1 MIIDTHS
8 HCYWETLAPR
18 IDEIIA
24 NMQAHKI
31 THAIQ
36 IGCDREAATKS
47 LALARKYPGFFRA
60 TIGYHPEHAQNFTL
74 EAVEKD
80 LLILDQMIADNR
92 DIVVAVGECGLD
104 YHYLTDNREKE
115 IEIQEFAWKYQV
127 QLGKKYNLPLVI
139 HSRDARDDTLKFI
152 KSE

>member
-8 HCYWETLAPR
+8 HCYWDTLAPR
-18 IDEIIA
+18 IEEIIA
-24 NMQAHKI
+24 NMQANNI

-36 IGCDREAATKS
+36 IGCDVEAAKKS
-47 LALARKYPGFFRA
+47 LELARKYPIFFRA
-60 TIGYHPEHAQNFTL
+60 TIGYHPEHAQNCSMEVVERDLGVLDTL
-74 EAVEKD
+74 
-80 LLILDQMIADNR
+80 IADNR
-92 DIVVAVGECGLD
+92 DIVVAIGECGLD
-104 YHYLTDNREKE
+104 YHYLTENREKE

-139 HSRDARDDTLKFI
+139 HSRDARNDTLKFI